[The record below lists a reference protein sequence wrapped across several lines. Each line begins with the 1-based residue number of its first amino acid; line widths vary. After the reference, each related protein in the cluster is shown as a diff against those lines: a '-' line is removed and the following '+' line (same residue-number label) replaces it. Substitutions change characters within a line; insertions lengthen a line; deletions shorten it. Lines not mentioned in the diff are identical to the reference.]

1 MRSKIRVLAWMVLGL
16 TMAFAASHAEVVDRI
31 VAIVNDDIITLSEL
45 DSAIQPFLVKLNAE
59 NYPPEKK
66 KKIAFK
72 LRNDILERMIERKLT
87 DQEVRRYNIRVS
99 ESEIDQSIERF
110 KKAQSITH
118 EELLAALEQDGL
130 TYEDYRD
137 RMRKELVRPKLIN
150 RTIKSKVIVTDEEI
164 KAYYD
169 ENSKDFQGTSKYHL
183 KNIIHKDK
191 ALMDELLM
199 KLDNNESFTALA
211 KSYSKGG
218 NAAQGGELGKFGL
231 DAMSEQIQKS
241 LDGLE
246 KGQHTRVVST
256 DQGYQIFYIED
267 IIVDGALTYE
277 EAAQKILEI
286 LYNKEAEKKFSTWLE
301 TLKKN
306 AHIKTML

>member
-218 NAAQGGELGKFGL
+218 NAAQGGELGKF
-231 DAMSEQIQKS
+231 
-241 LDGLE
+241 
-246 KGQHTRVVST
+246 
-256 DQGYQIFYIED
+256 
-267 IIVDGALTYE
+267 
-277 EAAQKILEI
+277 
-286 LYNKEAEKKFSTWLE
+286 
-301 TLKKN
+301 
-306 AHIKTML
+306 